1 MKVIKQS
8 PWHQH
13 RYSQDTMTGPKITRT
28 MCTFFGP
35 LASSTYNSA
44 QSRTYTLTH
53 TPPFAN
59 LQAVK
64 QISRKPHGG
73 GCAQPSRRTPPLFA
87 NLAVAE
93 NKSDK
98 CGKNKESKKKMASS

>member
-1 MKVIKQS
+1 
-8 PWHQH
+8 
-13 RYSQDTMTGPKITRT
+13 MTGPKITRT

-44 QSRTYTLTH
+44 QSRTYTLREEHACCFRTH